1 LVSQCKPL
9 AEASGNL
16 FANKNMPQIFN
27 IQELVLQV
35 SPSFEP
41 TKLRLNDWQA
51 FLNVLCGNRR
61 YQREAIETA
70 LIYLFGG
77 RYRNIEDLVKENVN
91 KNVELARRYNNS
103 FTEYERKLQLPKRLS
118 ATIDLATGTGKSFVM
133 YGIAQIALALGVVD
147 KVLVLCPSLTIKNG
161 LTDKFEK
168 LASDSRLL
176 NALPET
182 AHIRNPRII
191 NADQTIKHGD
201 ICVTNIHAVY
211 SNNSS
216 SILDSLGFGKGS
228 RCLVLND
235 EVHHAYNRADGNSA
249 ESKSLKEWSK
259 FLLDNGFDFRF
270 MLGFTGTAYIENEY
284 FNDVIYRY
292 SLRQAIENNFVKK
305 VFYVDKDDG
314 GSEDTKFQKIYQ
326 NHQKYKLDYP
336 ELKPLTILITKDIK
350 EAKRLH
356 TRLSEFLAKQTG
368 EGSLEEIGKKKVL
381 LVTSDKDHKAN
392 VLRLP
397 HVDEKEEKA
406 EWIISVAMLTEGWDV
421 KNVFQIVPMEEKAFN
436 SKLLIAQVLGRGLRL
451 PEKYPN
457 SLLTVFNH
465 HKFSDS
471 ISELVREILE
481 IEQRLTNSPLV
492 DGERAKFHFTLWNF
506 DYSREPR
513 IIPAKDTGAAVLD
526 LNGTIDLTS
535 ETFEHDTETTFVD
548 IDGEQMPVTFKIEKP
563 KTTVAEIVGKIIK
576 DFEIRDW
583 EGKTLKL
590 AENQYTQNNL
600 PPRQE
605 LEALIYR
612 SMESRGIQGDALG
625 NQNRN
630 KVYMAFGTLFPK
642 ADKTV
647 NYQKKANPLFEVS
660 TEKREHDSVSF
671 SSLRQ
676 NATVF
681 FTSDYDSEIVIE
693 DAKVNFQIAKADR
706 QLRGAFDEIRNSF
719 LFKTPLDLVFTSH
732 EPERKFVEL
741 LCEQQNAGKITAW
754 IKSANKG
761 FYSIPY
767 SIDTGDGRF
776 TTQHSFNPDFFLK
789 VENRGTDYII
799 AVETKSNGDD
809 STENKAKYKDAKKHF
824 QDLNN
829 QLKEKGVN
837 QTYIFHFVCP
847 DDFPT
852 FFDYLRSGSLIENKF
867 KGQLEELLEKE

>member
-1 LVSQCKPL
+1 MQV
-9 AEASGNL
+9 
-16 FANKNMPQIFN
+16 FN
-27 IQELVLQV
+27 IQELVLSV

-41 TKLRLNDWQA
+41 TKLRPSDWQA
-51 FLNVLCGNRR
+51 FLNVLCTTRR
-61 YQREAIETA
+61 YQHEAINTA
-70 LIYLFGG
+70 IIYLFGG
-77 RYRNIEDLVKENVN
+77 RYKSVEDLIKENFN
-91 KNVELARRYNNS
+91 KNAEIARRYNNS

-118 ATIDLATGTGKSFVM
+118 GTIDLATGTGKSFVM
-133 YGIAQIALALGVVD
+133 YGVAQIALALGVVD
-147 KVLVLCPSLTIKNG
+147 KVLVLCPSLTIKNE

-168 LASDSRLL
+168 LASDSRLI

-191 NADQTIKHGD
+191 NANDTIKHGD
-201 ICVTNIHAVY
+201 ICITNIHAVY
-211 SNNSS
+211 GNNSS
-216 SILDSLGFGKGS
+216 SILDSLGFGKGT

-235 EVHHAYNRADGNSA
+235 EVHHAYNLATGNSA

-284 FNDVIYRY
+284 FNDVIFRY

-314 GSEDTKFQKIYQ
+314 GGENVKFQKIYQ
-326 NHQKYKLDYP
+326 NHQKHKIEYP

-350 EAKRLH
+350 EAKKLH
-356 TRLSEFLAKQTG
+356 TRLSEFLAEQTG

-381 LVTSDKDHKAN
+381 LVTSDKEHKSG

-397 HVDEKEEKA
+397 HVDDKDDKS

-421 KNVFQIVPMEEKAFN
+421 KNVFQIVPMEERAFN

-471 ISELVREILE
+471 ISELVKEILE
-481 IEQRLTNSPLV
+481 IEQKLTNAPLSE
-492 DGERAKFHFTLWNF
+492 GTRAKFHFKLWNF

-513 IIPAKDTGAAVLD
+513 IIPAKETGVQELD
-526 LNGTIDLTS
+526 LNGIIDLTS
-535 ETFEHDTETTFVD
+535 ETFEHDTETTFVN

-563 KTTVAEIVGKIIK
+563 KTSVAEIVEKIIK

-590 AENQYTQNNL
+590 AENQYTKNNL
-600 PPRQE
+600 PPRE
-605 LEALIYR
+605 DLEALIYR
-612 SMESRGIQGDALG
+612 SMENRGIKGNALG
-625 NQNRN
+625 NQNRA
-630 KVYMAFGTLFPK
+630 KVFAAFGTLFPK
-642 ADKTV
+642 PDKTV
-647 NYQKKANPLFEVS
+647 NYAKKANPLFEIS
-660 TEKREHDSVSF
+660 TENRERDSISF

-681 FTSDYDSEIVIE
+681 FTSDFESEIISE
-693 DAKVNFQIAKADR
+693 DALVNFRIVHDDENLPR
-706 QLRGAFDEIRNSF
+706 RAFGEIRNSF

-741 LCEQQNAGKITAW
+741 LCEQRNAEKITAW

-767 SIDTGDGRF
+767 TIDTGSGRF

-789 VENRGTDYII
+789 LEDEGSDYII
-799 AVETKSNGDD
+799 AVETKSNGDT
-809 STENKAKYKDAKKHF
+809 SEENKAKYKFAKEHF
-824 QDLNN
+824 EELNN

-837 QTYIFHFVCP
+837 QYYIFHFVCP

-852 FFDYLRSGSLIENKF
+852 FFNYLRNNSLIEGRF
-867 KGQLEELLEKE
+867 YGQLEELLDKN

>member
-1 LVSQCKPL
+1 MQV
-9 AEASGNL
+9 
-16 FANKNMPQIFN
+16 FN
-27 IQELVLQV
+27 IQELVLSV

-41 TKLRLNDWQA
+41 TKLRLSDWQA
-51 FLNVLCGNRR
+51 FLNVLCTTRR
-61 YQREAIETA
+61 YQQESIQTA

-77 RYRNIEDLVKENVN
+77 RYKSIEDLVKENFN
-91 KNVELARRYNNS
+91 KNAEIARRYNNS

-118 ATIDLATGTGKSFVM
+118 GTIDLATGTGKSFVM

-147 KVLVLCPSLTIKNG
+147 KVLVLCPSLTIKNE

-191 NADQTIKHGD
+191 NANDTIKHGD
-201 ICVTNIHAVY
+201 ICITNIHAVY
-211 SNNSS
+211 GNSSS
-216 SILDSLGFGKGS
+216 SILDSLGFGKGT

-235 EVHHAYNRADGNSA
+235 EVHHAYNLATGNTT

-284 FNDVIYRY
+284 FNDVIFRY

-314 GSEDTKFQKIYQ
+314 GGENAKFQKIYQ
-326 NHQKYKLDYP
+326 NHQKHKIEYP

-350 EAKRLH
+350 EAKKLH
-356 TRLSEFLAKQTG
+356 TRLSEFLAEQTG

-381 LVTSDKDHKAN
+381 LVTSDKEHKSG

-397 HVDEKEEKA
+397 HVDDKNDKS

-421 KNVFQIVPMEEKAFN
+421 KNVFQIVPMEERAFN

-465 HKFSDS
+465 HKFSES

-481 IEQRLTNSPLV
+481 IEQKLTNAPLS
-492 DGERAKFHFTLWNF
+492 DGERSKFHFKLWNF

-513 IIPAKDTGAAVLD
+513 IIPAKETDAQELD
-526 LNGTIDLTS
+526 LNGAIDLTS
-535 ETFEHDTETTFVD
+535 ETFEHDTETTFVN
-548 IDGEQMPVTFKIEKP
+548 IDGEQMPVKFKIEKP
-563 KTTVAEIVGKIIK
+563 KTSVAEIVDKIIK

-590 AENQYTQNNL
+590 AENQYTKNNL
-600 PPRQE
+600 PPRE
-605 LEALIYR
+605 NLEALIYR
-612 SMESRGIQGDALG
+612 SMEDRGIKGNALG
-625 NQNRN
+625 NQNRA
-630 KVYMAFGTLFPK
+630 KVYAAFGTLFPK
-642 ADKTV
+642 PDKTV
-647 NYQKKANPLFEVS
+647 NYAKKANPLFEIS
-660 TEKREHDSVSF
+660 TENRERDSISF

-681 FTSDYDSEIVIE
+681 FTSDYESEIVSE
-693 DAKVNFQIAKADR
+693 DALVNFRIVHDDENLPR
-706 QLRGAFDEIRNSF
+706 RAFGEIRNSF
-719 LFKTPLDLVFTSH
+719 LFKTPFDLIFTSH

-741 LCEQQNAGKITAW
+741 LCEQRNAEKITAW

-767 SIDTGDGRF
+767 TIDTGKGRF

-789 VENRGTDYII
+789 LEDSGTDYII

-809 STENKAKYKDAKKHF
+809 SAENKAKYKDAKKHF
-824 QDLNN
+824 VDLNQLLKGKSNN
-829 QLKEKGVN
+829 Q
-837 QTYIFHFVCP
+837 QYIFHFVCP

-852 FFDYLRSGSLIENKF
+852 FFDYLRNNSLIEGKF
-867 KGQLEELLEKE
+867 YGQLEELLDKD

>member
-1 LVSQCKPL
+1 MQV
-9 AEASGNL
+9 
-16 FANKNMPQIFN
+16 FN
-27 IQELVLQV
+27 IQELVLEV

-41 TKLRLNDWQA
+41 SKLRLDDWQA
-51 FLNVLCGNRR
+51 FLNVLCTTRR
-61 YQREAIETA
+61 YQQKAIETA
-70 LIYLFGG
+70 VIYLFGE
-77 RYRNIEDLVKENVN
+77 RYKTVEDLVKENVN
-91 KNVELARRYNNS
+91 KNAEISRRYNNS

-118 ATIDLATGTGKSFVM
+118 GTIDLATGTGKSFVM
-133 YGIAQIALALGVVD
+133 YGIAQIALALGAVD
-147 KVLVLCPSLTIKNG
+147 KVLVLCPSLTIKNE
-161 LTDKFEK
+161 LTNKFEK

-176 NALPET
+176 NALPDA

-201 ICVTNIHAVY
+201 ICITNIHAVY
-211 SNNSS
+211 GNNSS
-216 SILDSLGFGKGS
+216 SILDSLGFGKGA

-235 EVHHAYNRADGNSA
+235 EVHHAYNLSAGNSA

-259 FLLDNGFDFRF
+259 FLLDNGFDFRY

-284 FNDVIYRY
+284 FNDVIFRY

-314 GSEDTKFQKIYQ
+314 GSENAKFQKIYQ
-326 NHQKYKLDYP
+326 NHQRYKIEYP

-356 TRLSEFLAKQTG
+356 TRLSEFLAEQTG
-368 EGSLEEIGKKKVL
+368 EGSLEEIGRKKVL

-397 HVDEKEEKA
+397 HVDEKDDKS

-481 IEQRLTNSPLV
+481 IEQKLTNAPLTS
-492 DGERAKFHFTLWNF
+492 GERAKFHFALWNF

-513 IIPAKDTGAAVLD
+513 LIPAKDAGASVLD
-526 LNGTIDLTS
+526 LNGIIELTS
-535 ETFEHDTETTFVD
+535 ETFEHKTETTFVD

-563 KTTVAEIVGKIIK
+563 KTAVTEIVSKIIK

-590 AENQYTQNNL
+590 AEHQYTKNNL
-600 PPRQE
+600 PPRKD
-605 LEALIYR
+605 LENLIYR
-612 SMESRGIQGDALG
+612 SMENRGIKGDALG
-625 NQNRN
+625 NQNRA
-630 KVYMAFGTLFPK
+630 KVFAAFGTLFPK
-642 ADKTV
+642 PDKTV
-647 NYQKKANPLFEVS
+647 NYAKKANPLFEIS
-660 TEKREHDSVSF
+660 TEKRERDSVSF
-671 SSLRQ
+671 SALRQ

-681 FTSDYDSEIVIE
+681 FTSDYESEIVGE
-693 DAKVNFQIAKADR
+693 DTLANFRIVHDDENLPR
-706 QLRGAFDEIRNSF
+706 QAFGEIPNSF
-719 LFKTPLDLVFTSH
+719 LFKTPLDLVLTSH
-732 EPERKFVEL
+732 EPERKFVKL
-741 LCEQQNAGKITAW
+741 LCEQSNAEKITAW
-754 IKSANKG
+754 VKSTNQG

-767 SIDTGDGRF
+767 TIDTDDGRF

-789 VENRGTDYII
+789 IETSENVFIV

-809 STENKAKYKDAKKHF
+809 SKENKAKYKYAKNHF
-824 QDLNN
+824 ADLNQ
-829 QLKEKGVN
+829 QLKEKGIN
-837 QTYIFHFVCP
+837 QYYIFHFVCP

-852 FFDYLRSGSLIENKF
+852 FFDQLQSNLLIKEKF
-867 KGQLEELLEKE
+867 YGLLEELLDKN